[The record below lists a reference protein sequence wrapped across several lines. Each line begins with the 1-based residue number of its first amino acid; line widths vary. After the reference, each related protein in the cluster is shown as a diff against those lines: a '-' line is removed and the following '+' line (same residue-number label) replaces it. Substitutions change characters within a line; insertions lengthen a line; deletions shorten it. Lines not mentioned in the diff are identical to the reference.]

1 MSIPEKLKS
10 AYLTKDWELIAD
22 AYNDLTGLKL
32 LDESLVIKTKPLNI
46 QATPAKKGRKP
57 SKSPK
62 KEIAEVTDVRAVR
75 TENHAGEAVKFIGN
89 TFNDD
94 GVANLNDHKVMKK
107 LMKKLV
113 AGPRTARKPNPKV
126 KITCSKCKVEKTVL
140 ASKIY
145 QDGVKVYAD
154 IDKDGE
160 DDTRPWWRCDECS

>member
-1 MSIPEKLKS
+1 MSIPEKLRNGFLSKNW
-10 AYLTKDWELIAD
+10 DLISE
-22 AYNDLTGLKL
+22 AYNDLTGQTL
-32 LDESLVIKTKPLNI
+32 LDESLIIKTKPLNI
-46 QATPAKKGRKP
+46 PATPAKKGRKP
-57 SKSPK
+57 GKTPK
-62 KEIAEVTDVRAVR
+62 NEIVEVTDVRAAR

-89 TFNDD
+89 SFNDD
-94 GVANLNDHKVMKK
+94 GTANLNDHKVMKK
-107 LMKKLV
+107 LMKKLT

-126 KITCSKCKVEKTVL
+126 KITCSKCKIEKSVL

>member
-10 AYLTKDWELIAD
+10 AFLTKNWELISE
-22 AYNDLTGLKL
+22 AYNELTGQTL
-32 LDESLVIKTKPLNI
+32 LDESLLVTAVKSPT
-46 QATPAKKGRKP
+46 KKGR
-57 SKSPK
+57 PK
-62 KEIAEVTDVRAVR
+62 KASIATDVVVKTDTTRR
-75 TENHAGEAVKFIGN
+75 ENHAGEAVKFIGN
-89 TFNDD
+89 SFNDD
-94 GVANLNDHKVMKK
+94 GTANLNDHKVMKK
-107 LMKKLV
+107 LMKKLT

-126 KITCSKCKVEKTVL
+126 KITCSKCKIEKSVL

>member
-32 LDESLVIKTKPLNI
+32 LDESLVIKV
-46 QATPAKKGRKP
+46 TPAKKGRKP
-57 SKSPK
+57 GKAAR
-62 KEIAEVTDVRAVR
+62 KEITEVTDVRAAR

-94 GVANLNDHKVMKK
+94 GTANLNDHKVMKK
-107 LMKKLV
+107 LMKKLTS
-113 AGPRTARKPNPKV
+113 GPRTARKPNPKV